1 LVFWGCIMNLGSPQK
16 HFPFIYIS
24 AQTPPREKSI
34 QKKGTLTHFQYFND
48 ESKFPPL
55 SVYTGKSFI
64 WLGNERE
71 RRKASQQ
78 QDSFFVFSIDSET
91 WLIEFCMSS
100 RRLTGGFPL
109 VTLARPPRDLFLN
122 I

>member
-1 LVFWGCIMNLGSPQK
+1 LVFWGCINELGISTK
-16 HFPFIYIS
+16 AFPCIYILG
-24 AQTPPREKSI
+24 QPPPRENQYKRSAGSHTFNI
-34 QKKGTLTHFQYFND
+34 STVNKNFLHFWYIR
-48 ESKFPPL
+48 EKFYL
-55 SVYTGKSFI
+55 AWKRQ
-64 WLGNERE
+64 RE
-71 RRKASQQ
+71 EK
-78 QDSFFVFSIDSET
+78 QDSSKGFFVFSIDSET